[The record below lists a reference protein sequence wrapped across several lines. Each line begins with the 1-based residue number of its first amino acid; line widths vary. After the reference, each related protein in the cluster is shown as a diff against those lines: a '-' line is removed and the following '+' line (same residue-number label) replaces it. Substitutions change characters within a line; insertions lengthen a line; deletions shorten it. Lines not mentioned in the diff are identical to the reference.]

1 MISAFLLKPHMAR
14 VIVGELHDQGAL
26 IFRERRGDLLDQLLL
41 PLDVDRREELV
52 FVDCL
57 EQVLVLRLSLFL
69 RVGKRRNVSQV
80 AFLLQLGR
88 AQICQFKEFVRSR
101 HRRLI
106 LATWLPGNLA
116 TQLPS
121 YPATQVMSCSQPRS
135 IREL

>member
-1 MISAFLLKPHMAR
+1 
-14 VIVGELHDQGAL
+14 
-26 IFRERRGDLLDQLLL
+26 
-41 PLDVDRREELV
+41 
-52 FVDCL
+52 
-57 EQVLVLRLSLFL
+57 
-69 RVGKRRNVSQV
+69 VSQV

-121 YPATQVMSCSQPRS
+121 YPATQLPSYPATQLPSYPSDVLLTTAVHS
-135 IREL
+135 